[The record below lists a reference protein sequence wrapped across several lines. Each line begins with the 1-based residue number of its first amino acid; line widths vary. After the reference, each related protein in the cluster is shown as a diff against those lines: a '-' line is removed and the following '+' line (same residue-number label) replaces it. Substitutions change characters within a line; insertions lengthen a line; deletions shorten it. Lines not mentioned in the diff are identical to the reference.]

1 MFILSFEKSI
11 EIDSNAIESVGR
23 MRKSSKMTDTR
34 QRCFVIN
41 KRDDARWK
49 WPNQMAAGE
58 SISVHSGSVGERLPG
73 YSHLPVLASTNSPA
87 NQPSPLHSFF
97 LFPLQKSPVGAA
109 TSYLPPFSTAFPSNL
124 KKWAFVQATRDRH
137 LFESRESKRRSQ
149 QKDPGATADT

>member
-1 MFILSFEKSI
+1 MR
-11 EIDSNAIESVGR
+11 ESVGG

-49 WPNQMAAGE
+49 RPNQMAAGE

-97 LFPLQKSPVGAA
+97 LFPLQKLPVGAA
-109 TSYLPPFSTAFPSNL
+109 TSILPPFSTAFSSNL
-124 KKWAFVQATRDRH
+124 KKWAFVQATRDGH
-137 LFESRESKRRSQ
+137 LFGKVKDEARRSWSYCRHI
-149 QKDPGATADT
+149 TAP